1 MSIYKNI
8 RQPRLVKL
16 KFTRKY
22 TVGMI
27 TRNQI
32 LILPIFEAYG
42 LSIKIE
48 LNKINTNSTVDDI
61 IYTLFNPDN
70 LNIML
75 FIDGIKGSMT

>member
-1 MSIYKNI
+1 
-8 RQPRLVKL
+8 
-16 KFTRKY
+16 
-22 TVGMI
+22 MI
-27 TRNQI
+27 ARNQI

-48 LNKINTNSTVDDI
+48 LNRINTNSTVDDI

>member
-16 KFTRKY
+16 KFTKY
-22 TVGMI
+22 TIGMI
-27 TRNQI
+27 ARNQI
-32 LILPIFEAYG
+32 LILPIFEEYG

-48 LNKINTNSTVDDI
+48 LNRINTNSIVDDI

>member
-1 MSIYKNI
+1 
-8 RQPRLVKL
+8 
-16 KFTRKY
+16 
-22 TVGMI
+22 MI